1 MNRNQLTRRISMA
14 ALGAVMLIPMLVLA
28 QQGRRRP
35 GQAAGGPSVT
45 QGAHVDVPTDGIP
58 RDSTGKIILRRE
70 VYNYP
75 SQGRRDPFASLIVS
89 GDMRPLLADLEVAA
103 IIFDPAGRNSV
114 ATLKDRSTGEL
125 YRARVGSV
133 FGRIRIT
140 AVRQREVGVA
150 VDEFGFTRQET
161 LSITPPQRGQRTP

>member
-1 MNRNQLTRRISMA
+1 MNQTLRRAAMLT
-14 ALGAVMLIPMLVLA
+14 LGAVLLIPMLALA

-35 GQAAGGPSVT
+35 AQASGPSVT
-45 QGAHVDVPTDGIP
+45 VGERVTVPTDGIP

-75 SQGRRDPFASLIVS
+75 SQGRRDPFASLILS

-103 IIFDPAGRNSV
+103 IIFDAAGRNSV
-114 ATLKDRSTGEL
+114 ATLKDRSTGDL
-125 YRARVGSV
+125 YRVRVGSV
-133 FGRIRIT
+133 FGRIRVT
-140 AVRQREVGVA
+140 AIRQREVGLA

-161 LSITPPQRGQRTP
+161 LSITPPLRGQRTP

>member
-1 MNRNQLTRRISMA
+1 VNQILRR
-14 ALGAVMLIPMLVLA
+14 AVMLVVGVATFVPMLVLA

-35 GQAAGGPSVT
+35 GQASGGPSVT
-45 QGAHVDVPTDGIP
+45 QGARATVPTDGIP

-114 ATLKDRSTGEL
+114 ATLKDRSTGDL

-133 FGRIRIT
+133 FGRVRVT
-140 AVRQREVGVA
+140 AIRQREVGVA

-161 LSITPPQRGQRTP
+161 LSITPPQRGQRVP

>member
-1 MNRNQLTRRISMA
+1 VNQMIRRA
-14 ALGAVMLIPMLVLA
+14 AMLVLGAVILFPMLVLA

-35 GQAAGGPSVT
+35 QQASGPTVT
-45 QGAHVDVPTDGIP
+45 QGAHVDVPTDDIP
-58 RDSTGKIILRRE
+58 RDSAGKVILRRE

-89 GDMRPLLADLEVAA
+89 GDMRPLLTDLEVAA
-103 IIFDPAGRNSV
+103 IIFDAAGRNSV

-125 YRARVGSV
+125 YRVRVGSV
-133 FGRIRIT
+133 FGRIRVT
-140 AVRQREVGVA
+140 AIRPREVGVA

>member
-1 MNRNQLTRRISMA
+1 VKNNQLSRRISMMV
-14 ALGAVMLIPMLVLA
+14 LGAVLLFPMLVLA

-35 GQAAGGPSVT
+35 GQATGPGVT
-45 QGAHVDVPTDGIP
+45 QAERVDVPTDGIP

-75 SQGRRDPFASLIVS
+75 SQGRRDPFASLILS

-103 IIFDPAGRNSV
+103 IIYDPAGRNSV

-125 YRARVGSV
+125 YAARVGSV
-133 FGRIRIT
+133 FGRIRVT

>member
-1 MNRNQLTRRISMA
+1 MNQILRRA
-14 ALGAVMLIPMLVLA
+14 VLLVVGAVVVLPMFALA
-28 QQGRRRP
+28 QGRRP
-35 GQAAGGPSVT
+35 AARGSSAPV
-45 QGAHVDVPTDGIP
+45 VVPTDDLP
-58 RDSTGKIILRRE
+58 RDSAGRIILRRE

-103 IIFDPAGRNSV
+103 IIYDPAGRNSV

-125 YRARVGSV
+125 YGARVGSV
-133 FGRIRIT
+133 FGRIRVT
-140 AVRQREVGVA
+140 AIRQREVGVA

-161 LSITPPQRGQRTP
+161 LSITPPQRGQRVP

>member
-1 MNRNQLTRRISMA
+1 MNQILRRA
-14 ALGAVMLIPMLVLA
+14 ALLVLGAVIVLPMLALA
-28 QQGRRRP
+28 QGRRPAPASTER
-35 GQAAGGPSVT
+35 V
-45 QGAHVDVPTDGIP
+45 VVPTDDLP
-58 RDSTGKIILRRE
+58 RDSSGKIILRRE

-103 IIFDPAGRNSV
+103 IIYDAAGRNSV
-114 ATLKDRSTGEL
+114 ATLKDRSTGDL
-125 YRARVGSV
+125 YRVRVGSV
-133 FGRIRIT
+133 FGRMRVT
-140 AVRQREVGVA
+140 AIRQREVGVA